1 MAGSVYQ
8 SDPNATPDS
17 EFLPGG
23 LHHLVAGNRGR
34 LLDARRTPVH
44 VTGVRAETGFFEVEV
59 NAFEDTGARWL
70 VPLESASSYQFA
82 AGGAMAAGPGLEA
95 LREAVARCDVQITI
109 TAGRAAREHA
119 QRRLAQECSRAD
131 AWLTGH
137 GAPGQLR
144 SAADARHLF

>member
-8 SDPNATPDS
+8 SDSNATPDS

-59 NAFEDTGARWL
+59 DAFEDTGARWL

-95 LREAVARCDVQITI
+95 
-109 TAGRAAREHA
+109 
-119 QRRLAQECSRAD
+119 
-131 AWLTGH
+131 
-137 GAPGQLR
+137 PGQRHGDALPGVALHDRPATADSPSRR
-144 SAADARHLF
+144 SHP